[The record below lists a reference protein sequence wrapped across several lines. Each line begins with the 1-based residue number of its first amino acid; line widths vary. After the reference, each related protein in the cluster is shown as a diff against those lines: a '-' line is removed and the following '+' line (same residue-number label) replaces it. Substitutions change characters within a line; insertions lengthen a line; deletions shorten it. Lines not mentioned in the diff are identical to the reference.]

1 MNTNLK
7 MRLDALVEAMK
18 ASNNPAGAVRLVLR
32 DGTEC
37 ALILS
42 VDTDATNLLVASL
55 QVIASQVG
63 VSKASFEAVDPE
75 RVNR

>member
-7 MRLDALVEAMK
+7 LMLDALVEAMK
-18 ASNNPAGAVRLVLR
+18 SSNTPVGVARLALE

-42 VDTDATNLLVASL
+42 VDTDATSLLVASL
-55 QVIASQVG
+55 QVIASQDG
-63 VSKASFEAVDPE
+63 VSKASFEVVDPE
-75 RVNR
+75 LVN